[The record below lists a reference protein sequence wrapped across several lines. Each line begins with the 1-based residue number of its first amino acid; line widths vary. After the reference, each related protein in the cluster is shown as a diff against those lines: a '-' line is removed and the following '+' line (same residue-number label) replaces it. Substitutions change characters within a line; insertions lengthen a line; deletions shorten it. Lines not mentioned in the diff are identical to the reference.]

1 MLGLTADLLSA
12 GISYLFPAFA
22 SYKAI
27 RASDPR
33 QLAPWLMYW
42 VVLSGILVAESWVYF
57 IVSWLPFY
65 SWFRLFFLSYLVLPQ
80 TQGARIIY
88 QTHVA
93 PFFEKHE
100 RQIEEM
106 IGRIHERAKTYGLQY
121 FYQAV
126 DWVREKILGLEP
138 RRRTTAAPPPA
149 AGPAAYAQ
157 ALFSRFNLPT
167 TATSALPSSAA
178 DWYST
183 LTSAVTAITSTGQS
197 REDQAEELAA
207 SGILR
212 SDQVASMSRN
222 ERARFYANQR
232 ERLEVLVSALAREER
247 QLSRDRD
254 DTEDLAYGAYE
265 GLRKN
270 GSEHS
275 FDHIEPED
283 LGDSTPPLTSNEGWT
298 SGWFGGRDG
307 VQRRTASGSSRR

>member
-1 MLGLTADLLSA
+1 M
-12 GISYLFPAFA
+12 
-22 SYKAI
+22 
-27 RASDPR
+27 
-33 QLAPWLMYW
+33 
-42 VVLSGILVAESWVYF
+42 
-57 IVSWLPFY
+57 
-65 SWFRLFFLSYLVLPQ
+65 SYLVLPQ
-80 TQGARIIY
+80 AQGARIIY

-93 PFFEKHE
+93 PFFEQHE

-126 DWVREKILGLEP
+126 DWVREKVLGLEP

-149 AGPAAYAQ
+149 AGPTAYAQ

-167 TATSALPSSAA
+167 AAASALPSSAA

-183 LTSAVTAITSTGQS
+183 LTSAVTAIASTGQS
-197 REDQAEELAA
+197 RETQAEKLAA

-212 SDQVASMSRN
+212 SDQVASMSQS
-222 ERARFYANQR
+222 EKARFYATQR

-254 DTEDLAYGAYE
+254 DTEDLAYGASYE

-283 LGDSTPPLTSNEGWT
+283 LGDSTAPLSSNEGWA
-298 SGWFGGRDG
+298 SGWFGGRDSA
-307 VQRRTASGSSRR
+307 QRRTASGSNGR